1 MSTAAANMNRQGALF
16 RPMRLRILEE
26 LAEGDTA
33 SEVARRLEVP
43 RQNVNYH
50 LKALEAEGLVELV
63 EERKK
68 GNCLE
73 RVVKATARSYLVS
86 AEALGSLA
94 NPDAVTDRFSAAYLV
109 AVCGQAIGEVAKLKA
124 QAEDAGKK
132 LPTLTLQTDV
142 RFKSAADRKA
152 FAEEL
157 STAVAKLVS
166 KYHDATAEGGRSFRL
181 VVGSYPA
188 VPPEK

>member
-1 MSTAAANMNRQGALF
+1 MSTAANLNRQGALF

-26 LAEGDTA
+26 LANGDTA

-43 RQNVNYH
+43 RQKVNYH
-50 LKALEAEGLVELV
+50 LKALEAQGLVELV

-68 GNCLE
+68 GNCVE
-73 RVVKATARSYLVS
+73 RIVKATARSYLVG

-94 NPDAVTDRFSAAYLV
+94 NPEAVTDRFSAAYLV
-109 AVCGQAIGEVAKLKA
+109 AVCGQAIGEVARLKA
-124 QAEDAGKK
+124 KADAAGKR

-142 RFKSAADRKA
+142 RFANAADRNA

-181 VVGSYPA
+181 VLGSYPA
-188 VPPEK
+188 APPEK

>member
-1 MSTAAANMNRQGALF
+1 MSTAATMKRQGTLF

-26 LAEGDTA
+26 LANGDTA
-33 SEVARRLEVP
+33 SAVARRLEVP
-43 RQNVNYH
+43 RQKVNYH
-50 LKALEAEGLVELV
+50 LKALEQQGMVELV

-94 NPDAVTDRFSAAYLV
+94 NPEAITDRFSAAYLV
-109 AVCGQAIGEVAKLKA
+109 AVCGQAIGEVAKMKS
-124 QAEDAGKK
+124 QADAAGKRMA
-132 LPTLTLQTDV
+132 TLTLQSDIT
-142 RFKSAADRKA
+142 FASAAARNA

-157 STAVAKLVS
+157 TTAVAQLVA
-166 KYHDATAEGGRSFRL
+166 KYHDATADHGRSFRL

-188 VPPEK
+188 APKEK